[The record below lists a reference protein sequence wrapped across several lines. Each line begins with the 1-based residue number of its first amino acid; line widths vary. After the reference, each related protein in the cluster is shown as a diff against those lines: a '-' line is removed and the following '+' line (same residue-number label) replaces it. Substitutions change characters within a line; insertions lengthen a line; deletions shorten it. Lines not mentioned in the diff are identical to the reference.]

1 MSRILDKVKA
11 DLEARELK
19 GLKTYGTTVDR
30 EDYSLLMWLTEA
42 YEEVLDLAVYLKC
55 SIEKIKNK

>member
-11 DLEARELK
+11 DLEAREMK

-30 EDYSLLMWLTEA
+30 DDYSLLMWLTEA
-42 YEEVLDLAVYLKC
+42 YEEALDLAVYLKC
-55 SIEKIKNK
+55 SIEKIKGS

>member
-1 MSRILDKVKA
+1 MSRILEQVKA

-30 EDYSLLMWLTEA
+30 DDYSLLMWLT
-42 YEEVLDLAVYLKC
+42 
-55 SIEKIKNK
+55 

>member
-11 DLEARELK
+11 DLEAREMK
-19 GLKTYGTTVDR
+19 GLKNYGTTVDR
-30 EDYSLLMWLTEA
+30 DDYSLLMWLTEA
-42 YEEVLDLAVYLKC
+42 YEEALDLAVYLKC